1 MDVGLIQISHFN
13 KYIPSKQC
21 NAGSMKKILF
31 YFGIIFIVQSL
42 NCILF

>member
-1 MDVGLIQISHFN
+1 MDVGLIQTSNFS

-21 NAGSMKKILF
+21 NAGSTKKILF
-31 YFGIIFIVQSL
+31 YFGIFFIGQSL